1 MKFNSEELLEQFGN
15 VFHAGK
21 WCKRFD
27 CLSCEFF
34 YTCPPKFRDRKA
46 KTERDETEWQETLN
60 FTVNCAVVTFPELG
74 TAGTC
79 RGRVSV
85 RVATQWSTVHQE
97 RDEAE

>member
-1 MKFNSEELLEQFGN
+1 MKFNSEKLLEQFGN

-46 KTERDETEWQETLN
+46 KTEKDPTDDYVLRNL
-60 FTVNCAVVTFPELG
+60 TFGWKLDKAEFHLEG
-74 TAGTC
+74 KV
-79 RGRVSV
+79 RG
-85 RVATQWSTVHQE
+85 
-97 RDEAE
+97 